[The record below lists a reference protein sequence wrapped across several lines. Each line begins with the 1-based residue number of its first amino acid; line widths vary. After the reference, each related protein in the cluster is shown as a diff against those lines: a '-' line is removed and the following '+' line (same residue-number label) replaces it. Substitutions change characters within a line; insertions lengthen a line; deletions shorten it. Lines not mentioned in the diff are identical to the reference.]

1 MNRKKTM
8 KKIKH
13 IKDIQEE
20 KMRLRIQQLEQEK
33 NLQQNW
39 NETKLE
45 LRPGTLLRN
54 QMAASSTGKEGENSL
69 FTGLVS
75 LGAGY
80 LTRRFTGLAGQKIE
94 NTVQMGIEKLANRM
108 QAYFHFNIHHKTNDG
123 ADKSGQGKFY
133 RLRGHIHH
141 ILCFSKIVPYIPDPE
156 IPGHAGNKRYHP
168 FFLGTQINGIN
179 KF

>member
-1 MNRKKTM
+1 
-8 KKIKH
+8 
-13 IKDIQEE
+13 
-20 KMRLRIQQLEQEK
+20 MRLRIQQLEQEK

-54 QMAASSTGKEGENSL
+54 QMAASSTGKEGENTL

-94 NTVQMGIEKLANRM
+94 NTVQMGNYQKPIADAVKLLTIEPGIGYTGVFSSNRIFESCVL
-108 QAYFHFNIHHKTNDG
+108 Q
-123 ADKSGQGKFY
+123 
-133 RLRGHIHH
+133 
-141 ILCFSKIVPYIPDPE
+141 
-156 IPGHAGNKRYHP
+156 
-168 FFLGTQINGIN
+168 LGSSVVA
-179 KF
+179 

>member
-1 MNRKKTM
+1 M

-13 IKDIQEE
+13 IKDIQQE

-33 NLQQNW
+33 NLQQHW

-54 QMAASSTGKEGENSL
+54 QMAASSTGKERENNL

-80 LTRRFTGLAGQKIE
+80 LSRRFSGLAGQKIE
-94 NTVQMGIEKLANRM
+94 NTVQLGIEKLAARM
-108 QAYFHFNIHHKTNDG
+108 QAALK
-123 ADKSGQGKFY
+123 K
-133 RLRGHIHH
+133 
-141 ILCFSKIVPYIPDPE
+141 
-156 IPGHAGNKRYHP
+156 KRRR
-168 FFLGTQINGIN
+168 
-179 KF
+179 KK